1 MASLIPLSIVF
12 FMAIVPIALATR
24 PAPRRT
30 LRVIQVLTLVA
41 VLLWALACRRWYPQL
56 IPVE

>member
-1 MASLIPLSIVF
+1 MAKLIPLSIVL

-30 LRVIQVLTLVA
+30 LRIIQILTLVA
-41 VLLWALACRRWYPQL
+41 VLLWALACRRWYPEL
-56 IPVE
+56 VPAE

>member
-1 MASLIPLSIVF
+1 MVSLIPLSIVL

-30 LRVIQVLTLVA
+30 LRVLQVLTLVA

-56 IPVE
+56 IPAE